1 MKRLI
6 ILTSCLLLLVGC
18 GKAEVA
24 TVTNKAFEKDDIIY
38 TTEQQ
43 TKSLSS
49 DNKENVEQTKEI
61 ETEVV
66 QTTVAPPDFSMTA
79 EEIGQRIYDME
90 VYRYEESRPL
100 SEWVKFARG
109 KERYFV
115 GAYYHWLTSSRDGDW
130 VASGENNYLGS
141 IETASE
147 SNNSTDYQEAY
158 DRCGEFYLDYERA
171 MVANPN
177 ALTDIEEQRKEE
189 IDEFYGRLAVADKEK
204 EESKA
209 AKEASMAALE
219 AELGD
224 KIHEVTWNTQS
235 YYEADTIYSFIGG
248 WWNFPGSSTPVE
260 LQIGEDPTGMKYYR
274 VLFRYNDDSGEYIF
288 CEVKQTNTNMF
299 EDEHRELTTA
309 KSIADCA
316 EYFKY

>member
-6 ILTSCLLLLVGC
+6 MLISCMLLFTGC

-24 TVTNKAFEKDDIIY
+24 TVTNKAFEKDDIVS
-38 TTEQQ
+38 TTVVERK
-43 TKSLSS
+43 TIP
-49 DNKENVEQTKEI
+49 ETEAVTIEQTEV
-61 ETEVV
+61 ETETT

-79 EEIGQRIYDME
+79 DEIAKRIYDME
-90 VYRYEESRPL
+90 VYRYGESRPL
-100 SEWVKFARG
+100 NEWVSLVTG

-115 GAYYHWLTSSRDGDW
+115 GAYYHWITTSRDGEW
-130 VASGENNYLGS
+130 IYTAENNYLGS

-147 SNNSTDYQEAY
+147 TNNSVDYQDTY
-158 DRCGEFYLDYERA
+158 DMCGEFYLDYERA
-171 MVANPN
+171 MVMNSN
-177 ALTDIEEQRKEE
+177 ILTDVENERKEE

-224 KIHEVTWNTQS
+224 KIHEVIWDSQS
-235 YYEADTIYSFIGG
+235 YHEVDTIYSFIGG
-248 WWNFPGSSTPVE
+248 WWHFPGDATPVE
-260 LQIGEDPTGMKYYR
+260 LIEGKDPTGMKYYR
-274 VLFRYNDDSGEYIF
+274 VLFRSNSDNDEYIF
-288 CEVKQTNTNMF
+288 CEVKQNTTNMF
-299 EDEHRELTTA
+299 EEEHREVTTA
-309 KSIADCA
+309 KSIADCS